1 MYHIVWKMK
10 ARDYGGNGEYCMTLE
25 QAKDYVA
32 SLNKEYPEL
41 NHWYEAMPVAMP
53 TPVAPLVVNTS
64 ASGTPETSPSSRP
77 PSLNLKGHR
86 CSYGD
91 MTFIAARSPEARLPE
106 ARSPEASPPSC

>member
-1 MYHIVWKMK
+1 MYRIVWKMK
-10 ARDYGGNGEYCMTLE
+10 TRDYGGNGEYCMTLE

-41 NHWYEAMPVAMP
+41 NHWYEAMPV
-53 TPVAPLVVNTS
+53 PVVPLVVNTS
-64 ASGTPETSPSSRP
+64 VSGTPETSPSSRP

-91 MTFIAARSPEARLPE
+91 MTFIAARSPEAR
-106 ARSPEASPPSC
+106 SPEASPPSC